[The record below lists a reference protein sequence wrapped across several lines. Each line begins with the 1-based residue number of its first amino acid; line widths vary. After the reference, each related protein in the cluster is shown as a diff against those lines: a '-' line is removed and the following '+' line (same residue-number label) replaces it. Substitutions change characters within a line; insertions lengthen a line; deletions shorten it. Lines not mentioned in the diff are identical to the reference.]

1 MTRRCVLLV
10 ATLLL
15 GLALPRLTLAQATV
29 EKSRTRSPFNM
40 TLQSCPDQNEP
51 VSIEGEE
58 LFILETVLDANGGLH
73 SQLRITAHGRGFG
86 LTSGKKYQFYKNE
99 SFLLNAGS
107 EECSQLDMTGI
118 QEFRLISQGGSDNG
132 KVQSTFHL
140 TMNANCE
147 LTAFVDNAHTEC
159 Q

>member
-1 MTRRCVLLV
+1 MTKRCVLLL

-29 EKSRTRSPFNM
+29 EKSRARFPFSM
-40 TLQSCPDQNEP
+40 TLLSCPDQNEL

-58 LFILETVLDANGGLH
+58 LFIFETVLDANGGSH
-73 SQLRITAHGRGFG
+73 SQLRSVAHGTGRG
-86 LTSGKKYQFYKNE
+86 LSSGKKYQFNQNS
-99 SFLLNAGS
+99 SFVTNTGNS
-107 EECSQLDMTGI
+107 ECSQLELTGV
-118 QEFRLISQGGSDNG
+118 QEFRLISQGGSDNF
-132 KVQSTFHL
+132 KMQSTFHL